1 MSFDH
6 FTPSTTADRK
16 ATRRPIETTH
26 EVGVNDLARRVLTF
40 SSSSPEA
47 LGDNVE
53 AMLADVKARLVPF
66 SRDGLVVE
74 ALVSVAQI
82 VRR

>member
-1 MSFDH
+1 
-6 FTPSTTADRK
+6 
-16 ATRRPIETTH
+16 
-26 EVGVNDLARRVLTF
+26 VLTF

-53 AMLADVKARLVPF
+53 AMLADVRARLVPF
-66 SRDGLVVE
+66 SRNGVVTE
-74 ALVSVAQI
+74 AVVSVAQI